1 MLGKKSSSIFYFLF
15 GLLLLA
21 FMPLDT
27 FAQNIPELKD
37 FNQTRISYNEKGMLI
52 LGGWA
57 VGNMIWGGIA
67 AGQTSGQTKAFHQMN
82 MYWNSVNLVIA
93 GFGYW
98 QATKENAGTDFWS
111 TMDAQQ
117 SMEKILLFN
126 AALDVAYIAGGM
138 YLKERG
144 LRIDKE
150 KFIGFGKS
158 IILQGAFLLT
168 FDAVMYTFHHTHA
181 KELPQIVNQISL
193 GPTGFNIKI
202 PLGANN

>member
-1 MLGKKSSSIFYFLF
+1 M
-15 GLLLLA
+15 
-21 FMPLDT
+21 
-27 FAQNIPELKD
+27 AQNIPELQN

-67 AGQTSGQTKAFHQMN
+67 AGQHTGQSKAFHQMN
-82 MYWNSVNLVIA
+82 LYWNSVNLVIA

-98 QATKENAGTDFWS
+98 QATKENPGSDFWA
-111 TMDAQQ
+111 TMSSQQ

-126 AALDVAYIAGGM
+126 AGLDIAYIAGGM

-144 LRIDKE
+144 LRIDKD
-150 KFIGFGKS
+150 KFVGFGKS

-168 FDAVMYTFHHTHA
+168 FDAIMYTFHHTHA
-181 KELPQIVNQISL
+181 QELPQIVNQISL
-193 GPTGFNIKI
+193 SPTGFNFSI
-202 PLGANN
+202 PLGSFQ